1 MRHWVADHVVLALT
15 SAFAAV
21 LALTLVLGASGT
33 WLTPVA
39 PGAPTTTTTT
49 TDPPV
54 VRPALDTSPAASLV
68 ATLVASLH
76 HQSGYAATEPSYATT
91 DPLLAGCAAS
101 TIPVAQITR
110 SLTLSSASLEV
121 VADVDVY
128 GAGLGGLVVAN
139 TLSSTLR
146 CSGDYVQTTAPF
158 GLNGF
163 EASGTDVSGSSIL
176 DVTFRRGDVVIS
188 LYAFPTNYQSASTAT
203 MALAAAIDAQ
213 LAPAMSSVCANE
225 NAPAKA
231 SSRNPTQPDYR
242 PYATTVVVSPPA
254 QLARPDLSLLHKA
267 RPVVTPPPAGSIT
280 SAPRAP
286 IVPTVPL
293 TTSVRRPVTDTVGPG
308 CGWSYTAMV
317 PPTSPSSAGSLR
329 TLEASA
335 VSQLERK
342 WAQWPTIAAA
352 YLEAKAVYLRDL
364 ASYEATIPTTTTSTT
379 TTTTTTTAPP
389 TTTTTTTTPATTTTL
404 STG

>member
-1 MRHWVADHVVLALT
+1 MRHWVSDHVVMALT
-15 SAFAAV
+15 CAFAAV
-21 LALTLVLGASGT
+21 LALTLALGASGT

-39 PGAPTTTTTT
+39 PGPPTTTTTMT
-49 TDPPV
+49 AGPPV
-54 VRPALDTSPAASLV
+54 VRAALDTSPAASLV

-76 HQSGYAATEPSYATT
+76 HQSGYAVTDPSYATT

-110 SLTLSSASLEV
+110 SLTLSSSLLEV
-121 VADVDVY
+121 VADVDIY

-146 CSGDYVQTTAPF
+146 CSGDYVQTTAPS

-163 EASGTDVSGSSIL
+163 EASSTEVSGSSIL

-213 LAPAMSSVCANE
+213 LAPAISFACANE
-225 NAPAKA
+225 NAPAAA

-254 QLARPDLSLLHKA
+254 QLARPDLSLLNKA
-267 RPVVTPPPAGSIT
+267 LPVVTPPPAGSIT
-280 SAPRAP
+280 TAPTPP

-293 TTSVRRPVTDTVGPG
+293 TTSVRKPVTDTVGPG
-308 CGWSYTAMV
+308 CGWSYTAMA
-317 PPTSPSSAGSLR
+317 PPKSPSSAGSLR
-329 TLEASA
+329 TREASA
-335 VSQLERK
+335 VSQLK
-342 WAQWPTIAAA
+342 SNWAKWPTIVAA
-352 YLEAKAVYLRDL
+352 YLEAKVVYLSDL

-379 TTTTTTTAPP
+379 TTTTTTAPP
-389 TTTTTTTTPATTTTL
+389 TTTTTTPATTSTL

>member
-1 MRHWVADHVVLALT
+1 MALT
-15 SAFAAV
+15 GAFAAV
-21 LALTLVLGASGT
+21 LALTFALAASGT

-39 PGAPTTTTTT
+39 LGPPSTTTTTT

-54 VRPALDTSPAASLV
+54 VRAAVDTSPAASLV

-76 HQSGYAATEPSYATT
+76 HQSGYAARDPSYATT

-101 TIPVAQITR
+101 TTPVAQITR

-139 TLSSTLR
+139 TLSSTLS
-146 CSGDYVQTTAPF
+146 CSGDYVQTTTPS

-163 EASGTDVSGSSIL
+163 VASSTDVSGSSIL
-176 DVTFRRGDVVIS
+176 EVTFRRGDVVIS
-188 LYAFPTNYQSASTAT
+188 LYAFPNNYQNASTAT

-213 LAPAMSSVCANE
+213 LQPAMSSVCANE
-225 NAPAKA
+225 NAPAA
-231 SSRNPTQPDYR
+231 AFARNPTQPDYR

-254 QLARPDLSLLHKA
+254 QLARPDFSLLNKA
-267 RPVVTPPPAGSIT
+267 LPVVTPPPAGSIT
-280 SAPRAP
+280 GAPRAL

-293 TTSVRRPVTDTVGPG
+293 TTTFRTPATDTVGPG
-308 CGWSYTAMV
+308 CGWSFTAMV
-317 PPTSPSSAGSLR
+317 PPTSNSSTGSLSTR
-329 TLEASA
+329 VASA
-335 VSQLERK
+335 VSQLESN
-342 WAQWPTIAAA
+342 WAKWPTVVAA
-352 YLEAKAVYLRDL
+352 YLEAKAVYLSDL
-364 ASYEATIPTTTTSTT
+364 ASYKATVPTTTTSTT
-379 TTTTTTTAPP
+379 TTTTIS
-389 TTTTTTTTPATTTTL
+389 TTTTTTTTTTSPTTTSTL